1 MVVNLSSEAMDDHT
15 KLVLAKG
22 LNFVSASKCR
32 PILDIVASVEHSL
45 FKTVPHLAEAVKQ
58 ALASFLMKNCNKVAE
73 ANLATAEKKTLKDL
87 NRDKSILITKA
98 DKGNIVIVLLD
109 FGASRSFPSRFV
121 DQHFSVINYAAEG
134 GRKSILKYSRDVGF
148 LTGYESKVM
157 EEAHTN
163 AVMILGE
170 AFGSDRVFHFS
181 TQDTTKRINRLIPV
195 MLEHRLRPPPD
206 EVYSLHRKMAGA
218 FLLCAKLKAMVNCFE
233 LFANI
238 KATRQLAAA
247 KEA

>member
-1 MVVNLSSEAMDDHT
+1 MCVTSLISLLSELTISCLCQQSSSTSLGSDEPERHYFC
-15 KLVLAKG
+15 L
-22 LNFVSASKCR
+22 
-32 PILDIVASVEHSL
+32 SL
-45 FKTVPHLAEAVKQ
+45 FGDVVAVEGAEG
-58 ALASFLMKNCNKVAE
+58 E
-73 ANLATAEKKTLKDL
+73 APKTLSRIK
-87 NRDKSILITKA
+87 T
-98 DKGNIVIVLLD
+98 IVLLD